1 MQPELNWGFKVRLE
15 NKSLRQRLDS
25 FIAKFFTINI
35 YLEFYDKKYNNLSRQ
50 CKVLGTDPKLD
61 LFQKSLWYRMS
72 HKTVKQVNNQNKYFW
87 EFQIVVYFDKVFV
100 IYQKLEIEDDF

>member
-1 MQPELNWGFKVRLE
+1 MVVPLKIGFNFSRFKPALNWNQFLADSSNGSNSLNSDTELIWGFKVRLE
-15 NKSLRQRLDS
+15 NKNLRQRLDS

-61 LFQKSLWYRMS
+61 IFHKSLW
-72 HKTVKQVNNQNKYFW
+72 
-87 EFQIVVYFDKVFV
+87 
-100 IYQKLEIEDDF
+100 